1 MSNININSLFQRFSD
16 LVIVYLIILLS
27 LSFTT
32 NGSTMHVTCGTD
44 IELICPIRSLKKSD
58 EVISWFRPNSSQ
70 SHLTFI
76 AIGDILFPEYAT
88 IGRFNLVSSSSISRL
103 LISNVLKED
112 QGIYTCKSSS
122 SGQHS
127 IRLFVNSRPYI
138 SPSSPLLLYPVN
150 RTFSITCSLLCDL
163 DINLNDFIW
172 FVNGELLTR
181 DNYDFDIDTISSNTQ
196 RLTVY
201 LNKNFIQANYTC
213 RYDGKEATILVRQH
227 TKEEL
232 HRLPRQESF
241 STQYLSQTIFDTG
254 QRQYYSFYMT
264 IIFLLLLWFY

>member
-76 AIGDILFPEYAT
+76 AIGDILFPEYAS
-88 IGRFNLVSSSSISRL
+88 IGRFNLISSTSRL
-103 LISNVLKED
+103 SISNVLIED

-127 IRLFVNSRPYI
+127 IKLLVNSYPYI

-150 RTFSITCSLLCDL
+150 RTFSITCSLLCDSE
-163 DINLNDFIW
+163 INLNDFNW
-172 FVNGELLTR
+172 LVNGELLNE
-181 DNYDFDIDTISSNTQ
+181 DNHDYNIETISPNTQ

-201 LNKNFIQANYTC
+201 LNKKNKNFIQANYTC
-213 RYDGKEATILVRQH
+213 VYDGKEATIFVRRR

-232 HRLPRQESF
+232 HRLPRQQGS
-241 STQYLSQTIFDTG
+241 SSQYLQTVFDTG
-254 QRQYYSFYMT
+254 QTQYKISYMT
-264 IIFLLLLWFY
+264 IGFLLLLWVY